1 MLRPLRYLLLPFAW
15 LYGLV
20 VMGRNLLFDAGV
32 LRSRRFPLPVIAVGN
47 LAVGGTGKTPHTE
60 YLLRL
65 LSDYRV
71 AMLSRGYGR
80 RTVGFALATD
90 SGRASDIGDEPA
102 QMHRKFP
109 EVVVAVD
116 ENRREGIEI
125 LMREQDHP
133 IEVIVLDDAFQHRYV
148 RAGMN
153 LLLTDYHRRFTHDFL
168 MPVGRLREPASGK
181 IRADIIIVTKCPEN
195 LSADEAARIRKE
207 MALQAGQKMFFTTFG
222 YGEAYPL
229 FPQASPVAEQCPAGK
244 PVLLVTGI
252 AKPAPLRRYLE
263 QTAAIVTELAFP
275 DHHNFTTIDLRRMS
289 DALASLPQD
298 AVVVTTEKDA
308 ERLVEMSGLD
318 NRLRRCL
325 LVQPITVRFLFGQQE
340 EFNQNILDY
349 VAKDTR
355 NCAVD

>member
-65 LSDYRV
+65 LSDFRV

-116 ENRREGIEI
+116 ENRREGIEF
-125 LMREQDHP
+125 LMREQNHP

-168 MPVGRLREPASGK
+168 MPMGRLREPASGK
-181 IRADIIIVTKCPEN
+181 KRADIIIVTKCPEN

-207 MALQAGQKMFFTTFG
+207 MALQTGQKMFFTTFG

-229 FPQASPVAEQCPAGK
+229 FPQSAPVVEQCLAGK

-263 QTAAIVTELAFP
+263 QTAASVTELAFP

>member
-65 LSDYRV
+65 LSDFRV

-125 LMREQDHP
+125 LMREQNHP

-153 LLLTDYHRRFTHDFL
+153 LLLTDFYRRFTHDFL

-181 IRADIIIVTKCPEN
+181 KRADIIIVTKCPEN

-207 MALQAGQKMFFTTFG
+207 MVLQAGQKMFFTTFG

-229 FPQASPVAEQCPAGK
+229 FPQSASVAEQCLAGK

-263 QTAAIVTELAFP
+263 QTAASVTELAFP

>member
-65 LSDYRV
+65 LSDFRV

-90 SGRASDIGDEPA
+90 SSRASDIGDEPA

-109 EVVVAVD
+109 EVLVAVD

-125 LMREQDHP
+125 LMREQNHP

-181 IRADIIIVTKCPEN
+181 KRADIIIVTKCPEN

-207 MALQAGQKMFFTTFG
+207 MTLQAGQKMFFTTFG

-229 FPQASPVAEQCPAGK
+229 FPQAVPVAEQCLAGK
-244 PVLLVTGI
+244 SVLLVTGI

-263 QTAAIVTELAFP
+263 QTAASVTELAFP

-289 DALASLPQD
+289 DALASLPHD

>member
-65 LSDYRV
+65 LSDFRV

-125 LMREQDHP
+125 LMREQNHP

-181 IRADIIIVTKCPEN
+181 KRADIIIVTKCPEN

-207 MALQAGQKMFFTTFG
+207 MALQAGQKIFFTTFG

-229 FPQASPVAEQCPAGK
+229 FPQSASVAEQCVSGK
-244 PVLLVTGI
+244 SVLLVTGI

-263 QTAAIVTELAFP
+263 QTAASVTELAFP

-298 AVVVTTEKDA
+298 AVVVTTEKDS

>member
-65 LSDYRV
+65 LSDFRV

-125 LMREQDHP
+125 LMREQNHP

-181 IRADIIIVTKCPEN
+181 KRADIIIVTKCPEN

-229 FPQASPVAEQCPAGK
+229 FPQAAPVAEQCLAGK
-244 PVLLVTGI
+244 PVLLITGI
-252 AKPAPLRRYLE
+252 AKPAPLRRFLE
-263 QTAAIVTELAFP
+263 QTAASVTELAFP

-318 NRLRRCL
+318 NRLCRCL

>member
-65 LSDYRV
+65 LSDFRV

-125 LMREQDHP
+125 LMCEQNHP

-181 IRADIIIVTKCPEN
+181 KRADIIIVTKCPEN

-229 FPQASPVAEQCPAGK
+229 FPQAVPVSEQCLAGK

-252 AKPAPLRRYLE
+252 AKPVPLRRFLE
-263 QTAAIVTELAFP
+263 QTAASVTELAFP

>member
-1 MLRPLRYLLLPFAW
+1 MPT
-15 LYGLV
+15 
-20 VMGRNLLFDAGV
+20 
-32 LRSRRFPLPVIAVGN
+32 ICIGN
-47 LAVGGTGKTPHTE
+47 ITVGGTGKTPHTE
-60 YLLRL
+60 YLIRL
-65 LSDYRV
+65 LKKKFRTAV
-71 AMLSRGYGR
+71 LSRGYGR
-80 RTVGFALATD
+80 ESKGYIKAAPMATM
-90 SGRASDIGDEPA
+90 SQIGDEPF
-102 QMHRKFP
+102 QIKNKFHDID
-109 EVVVAVD
+109 VAVC
-116 ENRREGIEI
+116 EKRVKGIELLAAERPAPQVI
-125 LMREQDHP
+125 L
-133 IEVIVLDDAFQHRYV
+133 LDDAFQHRYV

-181 IRADIIIVTKCPEN
+181 KRADIIIVTKCPEN
-195 LSADEAARIRKE
+195 LSADEAVRIRKE

-229 FPQASPVAEQCPAGK
+229 FPQSAPVVEQCLAGK

-252 AKPAPLRRYLE
+252 AKPAPLRRFLE
-263 QTAAIVTELAFP
+263 QTAASVTELAFP

-325 LVQPITVRFLFGQQE
+325 LVQPITVRFLFEQQE

-349 VAKDTR
+349 VTKDTR

>member
-1 MLRPLRYLLLPFAW
+1 MLRPLRYLFLPFAW

-65 LSDYRV
+65 LSDFRV

-125 LMREQDHP
+125 LMREQNHP

-181 IRADIIIVTKCPEN
+181 KRADIIIVTKCPEN

-229 FPQASPVAEQCPAGK
+229 FPQAVPVAEQCLFGK

-263 QTAAIVTELAFP
+263 QTAASVMELAFP
-275 DHHNFTTIDLRRMS
+275 DHHNFITIDLRRMS

>member
-32 LRSRRFPLPVIAVGN
+32 LRSRRFPLPIIAVGN

-65 LSDYRV
+65 LSDFRV

-109 EVVVAVD
+109 EVLVAVD

-125 LMREQDHP
+125 LMREQNHP

-153 LLLTDYHRRFTHDFL
+153 LLLTDFHRRFTHDFL

-181 IRADIIIVTKCPEN
+181 KRADIIIVTKCPEN

-207 MALQAGQKMFFTTFG
+207 MALQAGQKIFFTTFG

-229 FPQASPVAEQCPAGK
+229 FPQSASVAEQCLVGK

-263 QTAAIVTELAFP
+263 QTAASVTELVFP

-340 EFNQNILDY
+340 ELNQNILDY

>member
-20 VMGRNLLFDAGV
+20 AMGRNLLFDAGV

-65 LSDYRV
+65 LSDFRV

-125 LMREQDHP
+125 LMREQNHP

-181 IRADIIIVTKCPEN
+181 KRADIIIVTKCPEN

-207 MALQAGQKMFFTTFG
+207 MSLQAGQKMFFTTFG

-229 FPQASPVAEQCPAGK
+229 FPQAAPVAEQCLAGK
-244 PVLLVTGI
+244 SVLLVTGI
-252 AKPAPLRRYLE
+252 AKPAPLRRFLE
-263 QTAAIVTELAFP
+263 QTAASVTELAFP

>member
-1 MLRPLRYLLLPFAW
+1 MFRHLRYLLLPFAW

-65 LSDYRV
+65 LSDFRV

-80 RTVGFALATD
+80 RTVGFALAAD
-90 SGRASDIGDEPA
+90 GGRASDIGDEPA

-116 ENRREGIEI
+116 ENRCEGIDI
-125 LMREQDHP
+125 LMRERNRP
-133 IEVIVLDDAFQHRYV
+133 IEVVVLDDAFQHRYV

-181 IRADIIIVTKCPEN
+181 KRADIIIVTKCPEN
-195 LSADEAARIRKE
+195 LSVDEAVQIRRE
-207 MALQAGQKMFFTTFG
+207 IAPQAGRRIFFTTFG
-222 YGEAYPL
+222 YGRAYPL
-229 FPQASPVAEQCPAGK
+229 FPQTATVSEQSLVGN
-244 PVLLVTGI
+244 PVLLITGI
-252 AKPAPLRRYLE
+252 AKPEPLRRHLC
-263 QTAAIVTELAFP
+263 QTAASVAELSFP
-275 DHHNFTTIDLRRMS
+275 DHHNFSSIDLRRMS
-289 DALASLPQD
+289 EALTSLPRE
-298 AVVVTTEKDA
+298 AVAVTTEKDA

-318 NRLRRCL
+318 NRLRQRL
-325 LVQPITVRFLFGQQE
+325 LVQPVEVRFLFGQQE
-340 EFNQNILDY
+340 EFNQTILDY

-355 NCAVD
+355 NSAMD

>member
-1 MLRPLRYLLLPFAW
+1 MFRPLRYLLLPFAW
-15 LYGLV
+15 LHGLV
-20 VMGRNLLFDAGV
+20 VMGRNLLFDVGV
-32 LRSRRFPLPVIAVGN
+32 LRSRRFPLPIIAVGN

-65 LSDYRV
+65 LSDFSV

-80 RTVGFALATD
+80 RTVGFALAAD

-125 LMREQDHP
+125 LMREQNPP
-133 IEVIVLDDAFQHRYV
+133 IEVVVLDDAFQHRYV
-148 RAGMN
+148 RPGMN

-181 IRADIIIVTKCPEN
+181 ARADIIIVTKCPEN
-195 LSADEAARIRKE
+195 LTPDEASQIRKE
-207 MALQAGQKMFFTTFG
+207 MALQAGQKIFFTTFG
-222 YGEAYPL
+222 YGEPYPL
-229 FPQASPVAEQCPAGK
+229 FSQAATVSGQCLAGK
-244 PVLLVTGI
+244 PVLLITGI
-252 AKPAPLRRYLE
+252 AKPAPLYRYLA
-263 QTAAIVTELAFP
+263 QTSASIVELSYP
-275 DHHNFTTIDLRRMS
+275 DHHHFTTNDLRRMS

-318 NRLRRCL
+318 NRLRQRL
-325 LVQPITVRFLFGQQE
+325 LVQPIVVRFLFGQQE

-349 VAKDTR
+349 VAKDSR

>member
-80 RTVGFALATD
+80 RTVGVALATD

-125 LMREQDHP
+125 LMREQNHP

-148 RAGMN
+148 RAGRN

-181 IRADIIIVTKCPEN
+181 KRADIIIVTKCPEN

-207 MALQAGQKMFFTTFG
+207 MALQAGQKIFFTTFG

-229 FPQASPVAEQCPAGK
+229 FPQSASVAEQCLAGK

-263 QTAAIVTELAFP
+263 QTAASVTELAFP

-308 ERLVEMSGLD
+308 ERLGEMSGLD

>member
-65 LSDYRV
+65 LSDFRV

-109 EVVVAVD
+109 EVLVAVD

-125 LMREQDHP
+125 LMREQNHP

-181 IRADIIIVTKCPEN
+181 KRADIIIVTKCPEN

-229 FPQASPVAEQCPAGK
+229 FPQAVPVAEQCLAGK

-263 QTAAIVTELAFP
+263 QTAASVTELAFP

-325 LVQPITVRFLFGQQE
+325 LVQPITVRVLFGQQE

>member
-65 LSDYRV
+65 LSDFRV

-125 LMREQDHP
+125 LMREQNHP

-153 LLLTDYHRRFTHDFL
+153 LLLTDFHRRFTHDFL

-181 IRADIIIVTKCPEN
+181 KRADIIIVTKCPEN

-207 MALQAGQKMFFTTFG
+207 MALQAGQKIFFTTFG

-229 FPQASPVAEQCPAGK
+229 FPQSASVAEQCVSGK
-244 PVLLVTGI
+244 SVLLVTGI

-263 QTAAIVTELAFP
+263 QTAASVTELAFP

-298 AVVVTTEKDA
+298 AVVVTTEKDS